1 MKTKMK
7 KNNQPCVSGII
18 LLFLSAFVISASAQ
32 EATLSKEIQAQFAT
46 VYVCP
51 MHADVSAKVPGKC
64 PKCAMTLIA
73 AGAGAEQE
81 FYACPMHAD
90 VMSNKPGKCPKCQ
103 MTLIK
108 MAAPEAA
115 DFDVKI
121 ETTPK
126 IIKAGK
132 PLKLRFS
139 IFHPKTGKQIQDFN
153 ILHDMPFHLFVVSR
167 DFSAFQHIHPT
178 KQADGSFTI
187 ETVLPKPGYY
197 QIYCDLFPAGGM
209 PQVIHKNLITAG
221 YTGDLFGSQAKIVPD
236 KNYAKTLDGINFELK
251 LEPGNP
257 VAGQPAI
264 LKYQITDANTKKPVT
279 DLQPYLGAWGH
290 TLILSEDATDY
301 LHSHPTEM
309 IPEGVDRSKISSTGV
324 VNFDTF
330 FPRPGNYRIWSQF
343 QRNNKITTVS
353 FSLSVPRMN

>member
-1 MKTKMK
+1 MSTH
-7 KNNQPCVSGII
+7 
-18 LLFLSAFVISASAQ
+18 AQ
-32 EATLSKEIQAQFAT
+32 ESTLLKEIQAQAAT

-51 MHADVSAKVPGKC
+51 MHADVSSKVPGKC
-64 PKCAMTLIA
+64 PKCSMTLIA
-73 AGAGAEQE
+73 AGAGEDQQ

-90 VMSNKPGKCPKCQ
+90 VMSTKAGKCPKCQ
-103 MTLIK
+103 MELVK
-108 MAAPEAA
+108 MSAPVAG
-115 DFDVKI
+115 DFDLKV

-126 IIKAGK
+126 IIKAGS

-139 IFHPKTGKQIQDFN
+139 IFNPKTGKQVTDFN

-167 DFSAFQHIHPT
+167 DFSHFAHIHPT
-178 KQADGSFTI
+178 KQKDGSFTI

-209 PQVIHKNLITAG
+209 PQVLHTNLVTAG
-221 YTGDLFGSQAKIVPD
+221 FVGDLFSSQAKIIPD
-236 KNYAKTLDGINFELK
+236 KNYAKNLDGMHFELK
-251 LEPGNP
+251 LDPGNP

-264 LKYQITDANTKKPVT
+264 LKYQITDALTKKPVT
-279 DLQPYLGAWGH
+279 NIQPYLGAWGH

-309 IPEGVDRSKISSTGV
+309 IPEGIDRSKISSTGFV
-324 VNFDTF
+324 DFDTF

-353 FSLSVPRMN
+353 FSLSVPRM

>member
-1 MKTKMK
+1 MYR
-7 KNNQPCVSGII
+7 KNYVRSSQVGITI
-18 LLFLSAFVISASAQ
+18 LLLIGAFVIWSPHTILAQEPVSAPAASAP
-32 EATLSKEIQAQFAT
+32 K

-51 MHADVSAKVPGKC
+51 LHRDVSSKVPGKC
-64 PKCAMTLIA
+64 SKCGLTLIPE
-73 AGAGAEQE
+73 GDDQE

-90 VMSNKPGKCPKCQ
+90 VMSNKEGKCPKCQ
-103 MTLIK
+103 MALIK
-108 MAAPEAA
+108 MAAPEAD
-115 DFDVKI
+115 DFAVTMETIPKLVK
-121 ETTPK
+121 PRQK
-126 IIKAGK
+126 V
-132 PLKLRFS
+132 KLRFS
-139 IFHPKTGKQIQDFN
+139 VFHPKTGKQIQDFN

-167 DFSAFQHIHPT
+167 DFSEFQHIHPT
-178 KQADGSFTI
+178 KQADSSFTI

-221 YTGDLFGSQAKIVPD
+221 YTGDLFGSQARIVPD

-264 LKYQITDANTKKPVT
+264 LKYQITDAQTKKPVT

-301 LHSHPTEM
+301 LHSHPAEM
-309 IPEGVDRSKISSTGV
+309 IPEGVDRSKISSTGI

-353 FSLSVPRMN
+353 FSVNVPRMN